1 MRDQMMPL
9 LKVERAM
16 SLNSWSLA
24 QDAFLVSLKN
34 PDLPNPPGI
43 GGSKDRFNVYRNN
56 VAVSLRDA
64 LGETFPIV
72 KQLVGEEFFAGMA
85 QAFVREHLP
94 QTPVL
99 LEYGGAFPRFIER
112 FPPAD
117 GVPYLADMARV
128 EWAWLQAY
136 HAADATSLGAEVLAM
151 VSEEKL
157 DDLRFDTHPSLWLI
171 SSEWPVVSMWLA
183 HQGNKTPDLSNLPS
197 GPEYGLIIRPEYDV
211 EVYVISASASRLID
225 QLADEQALGAAFESV
240 ADISGADPSADL
252 IQFFSTGCVV
262 GLVTS

>member
-1 MRDQMMPL
+1 
-9 LKVERAM
+9 M

-24 QDAFLVSLKN
+24 QDAFLVALKN
-34 PDLPNPPGI
+34 PDLPNPHGI

-99 LEYGGAFPRFIER
+99 SEYGGAFPRFIER

-117 GVPYLADMARV
+117 GVPYLSDMARV

-136 HAADATSLGAEVLAM
+136 HAADATSISADAMAGIAED
-151 VSEEKL
+151 KL
-157 DDLRFDTHPSLWLI
+157 DDLRFETHPSLWLI
-171 SSEWPVVSMWLA
+171 SSEWPVISMWLA
-183 HQGNKTPDLSNLPS
+183 HQGNDAPDLSKLPS
-197 GPEYGLIIRPEYDV
+197 GPEHGLIIRPDYDV
-211 EVYVISASASRLID
+211 DVHVISASASRLID
-225 QLADEQALGAAFESV
+225 QLADEQPLGIAFAAV
-240 ADISGADPSADL
+240 ADIQNADPSADFV
-252 IQFFSTGCVV
+252 QFFSTGCVV
-262 GLVTS
+262 SLVST

>member
-1 MRDQMMPL
+1 
-9 LKVERAM
+9 M

-24 QDAFLVSLKN
+24 QDAFLVALKN
-34 PDLPNPPGI
+34 PDLPNPPGV

-64 LGETFPIV
+64 LGDTFPVV

-136 HAADATSLGAEVLAM
+136 HAADAMPIAADAMAGIAED
-151 VSEEKL
+151 KL
-157 DDLRFDTHPSLWLI
+157 DDLKFDTHPSLWLI
-171 SSEWPVVSMWLA
+171 SSDWPVVSMWLA
-183 HQGNKTPDLSNLPS
+183 HQGNGEPDLSDLPS
-197 GPEYGLIIRPEYDV
+197 GPECGLIIRPDYDV
-211 EVYVISASASRLID
+211 DVHVISDSASRLID
-225 QLADEQALGAAFESV
+225 ELADEQPLGVAFAAV
-240 ADISGADPSADL
+240 AEIPDADPSADL
-252 IQFFSTGCVV
+252 VQFFSTGCVV

>member
-1 MRDQMMPL
+1 MWTKKR
-9 LKVERAM
+9 VRAM
-16 SLNSWSLA
+16 SLSSWSLA
-24 QDAFLVSLKN
+24 QDAFLVALKN

-117 GVPYLADMARV
+117 SLPYLADMARV

-136 HAADATSLGAEVLAM
+136 HAADATSLGAETLAD
-151 VSEEKL
+151 VPEDKL
-157 DDLRFDTHPSLWLI
+157 DDLKFDTHPSLWLI
-171 SSEWPVVSMWLA
+171 SSEWPVISMWLA
-183 HQGNKTPDLSNLPS
+183 HQGTGAPDLSDLPT
-197 GPEYGLIIRPEYDV
+197 GPEHGLIIRPDYDV
-211 EVYVISASASRLID
+211 DVHVISASASRLID
-225 QLADEQALGAAFESV
+225 LLADEQTLGTAFAAV
-240 ADISGADPSADL
+240 ADIQNADPSADL
-252 IQFFSTGCVV
+252 VQFFSTGCVV

>member
-1 MRDQMMPL
+1 MRDQMIW
-9 LKVERAM
+9 LKKLESAM

-24 QDAFLVSLKN
+24 QDAFLVALKN

-64 LGETFPIV
+64 LGDTFPVV

-136 HAADATSLGAEVLAM
+136 HAADATSIAAEAM
-151 VSEEKL
+151 AGIAEDKL
-157 DDLRFDTHPSLWLI
+157 DDLKFVAHPSLWLI
-171 SSEWPVVSMWLA
+171 SSDWPVVSMWLA
-183 HQGNKTPDLSNLPS
+183 HQSSGEPDLSNLPS
-197 GPEYGLIIRPEYDV
+197 GPEYGLIIRPDYDV
-211 EVYVISASASRLID
+211 DVHVISASASRMID
-225 QLADEQALGAAFESV
+225 ELADEQPLGVAFAAI
-240 ADISGADPSADL
+240 ADIPDSDPSANL
-252 IQFFSTGCVV
+252 VQFFSTGCVV

>member
-1 MRDQMMPL
+1 
-9 LKVERAM
+9 M

-24 QDAFLVSLKN
+24 QDAFLVALKN

-99 LEYGGAFPRFIER
+99 LEYGGAFPRFIEH
-112 FPPAD
+112 FSPAD

-136 HAADATSLGAEVLAM
+136 HAADATPLGAGTLAG
-151 VSEEKL
+151 VAEDKL

-171 SSEWPVVSMWLA
+171 SSEWPVISMWLA
-183 HQGNKTPDLSNLPS
+183 HQGTDAPDLMNLPS
-197 GPEYGLIIRPEYDV
+197 GPEYGLIIRPDYDV
-211 EVYVISASASRLID
+211 DVHVISASTSRLID
-225 QLADEQALGAAFESV
+225 QLADDQTLGSAFEAV
-240 ADISGADPSADL
+240 AQIPDAVPSTDL

-262 GLVTS
+262 SLVTS